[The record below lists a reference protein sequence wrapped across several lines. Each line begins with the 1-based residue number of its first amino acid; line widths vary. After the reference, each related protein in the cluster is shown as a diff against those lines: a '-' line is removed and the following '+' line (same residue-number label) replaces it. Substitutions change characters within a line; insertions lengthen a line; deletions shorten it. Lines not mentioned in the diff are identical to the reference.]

1 MKIWAQKQAVLT
13 IRHSSWPLKGFWW
26 CLEKWKWSCLVVSN
40 SLWPMDCNLSSSSD
54 HGIFQARVLEWVA
67 ISFSRGSSW
76 PRARTRVSHIRGRRF
91 NLWATR
97 EANGNP
103 LQYSCLENPMVREAW
118 WATVHGVAKELD
130 TTEWLNT
137 LRSRKAVGPNLF
149 YIYKVC
155 RSKRRKSKTV
165 L

>member
-1 MKIWAQKQAVLT
+1 MIRGSEHSVLSPNLQVRLHWLMLRWAEVAQ
-13 IRHSSWPLKGFWW
+13 
-26 CLEKWKWSCLVVSN
+26 SCPTLCD
-40 SLWPMDCNLSSSSD
+40 PMDCNLLGFSV
-54 HGIFQARVLEWVA
+54 HGILQARILEWIT